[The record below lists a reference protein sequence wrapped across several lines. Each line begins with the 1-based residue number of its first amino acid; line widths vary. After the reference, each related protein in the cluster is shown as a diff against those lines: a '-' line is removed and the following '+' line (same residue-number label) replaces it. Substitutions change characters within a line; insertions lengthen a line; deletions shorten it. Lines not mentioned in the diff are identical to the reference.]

1 MVKAPGRLRAGP
13 PKAAGMSSRS
23 GAPSVESF
31 PRRSGAVLRRER
43 RSSPFFG
50 EGELHSP
57 CPLVSCDERSTLNLP
72 LSPSL
77 TPGISLQNTDC
88 PAHPIVIPQAP
99 QGVPQVPE
107 SPHILPG
114 PGELNPLTAS
124 SVSPFSGTKGCNCRR
139 EPQEAAGEGSWGF
152 GRGRTVVD

>member
-1 MVKAPGRLRAGP
+1 MWSPFLGEAGLYSAGRDGHLL
-13 PKAAGMSSRS
+13 SS
-23 GAPSVESF
+23 GKESF
-31 PRRSGAVLRRER
+31 TRLALWSVAMKD
-43 RSSPFFG
+43 
-50 EGELHSP
+50 
-57 CPLVSCDERSTLNLP
+57 PLST
-72 LSPSL
+72 SPSL
-77 TPGISLQNTDC
+77 PAWEISLQNIDC

-114 PGELNPLTAS
+114 PGEFNPLTAS
-124 SVSPFSGTKGCNCRR
+124 SVSHFSGTKGCNCRR